1 MGFFW
6 GGGRREDKCGNMEN
20 LNKSDGKTKN
30 QKTKKQ
36 NIGESQR
43 WLWFWEVW
51 ILRGIVKADSL
62 GSKNFLEPTRC
73 RPCRCPATCVD
84 EWCKDSLVD
93 DTTTRQMAQHALY
106 DPSAKKIYD
115 LPPCSHFCDSVSVLS
130 VDKDPLFCIETRSL
144 SHVACDNLRQRTWL
158 SPLSPLQ
165 FSYLIAGHRACSQQV
180 LKRTVRPLEASQL
193 RKIRSKMLNHAVDKG
208 ANKQPLSRD
217 ES

>member
-1 MGFFW
+1 MWQHGKPQQIGW
-6 GGGRREDKCGNMEN
+6 K
-20 LNKSDGKTKN
+20 NKQS
-30 QKTKKQ
+30 KTKKT
-36 NIGESQR
+36 NHWRESEMALVLGGLVFER
-43 WLWFWEVW
+43 YRE
-51 ILRGIVKADSL
+51 ADSL
-62 GSKNFLEPTRC
+62 GSNFSEPTRC

-93 DTTTRQMAQHALY
+93 DMTTRQMAQHALY
-106 DPSAKKIYD
+106 DPSENNFMTFRLVPI
-115 LPPCSHFCDSVSVLS
+115 CDSVSVLS

-158 SPLSPLQ
+158 SPLSPLNPLP

-217 ES
+217 ESWGCYGEN